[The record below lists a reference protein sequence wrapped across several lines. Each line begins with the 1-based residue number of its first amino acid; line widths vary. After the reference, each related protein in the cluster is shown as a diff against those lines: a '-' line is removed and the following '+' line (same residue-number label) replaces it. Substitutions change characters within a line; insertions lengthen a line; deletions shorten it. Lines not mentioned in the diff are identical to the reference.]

1 MTRLSAAAARIA
13 IACASAATL
22 AVVSAQHDVSRF
34 DRVVEVARQELAET
48 RTPGAAIALVQGDRM
63 VFATGVGVADI
74 EAGASIN
81 PPMLFRL
88 GSTTKMFT
96 AAALVTLAESG
107 KLSLDAPIG
116 SITRITSPSS

>member
-1 MTRLSAAAARIA
+1 MTRLSAAAGRIA
-13 IACASAATL
+13 IACASLTL
-22 AVVSAQHDVSRF
+22 AVASAQHDASRF

-63 VFATGVGVADI
+63 VFATGVGVADV
-74 EAGASIN
+74 EAGAPVN
-81 PPMLFRL
+81 PAMLFRL

-96 AAALVTLAESG
+96 AAALVTLAENR

-116 SITRITSPSS
+116 SIKRVTSPSS